1 MPVEAEA
8 NRWGRGLQWQPSPS
22 LVHHSPKHCFCGV
35 LDFLCKLSQLWS
47 SLLLFLQAVF
57 SQPTAA
63 SSLGPCSKPYFPA
76 TSPIPWQETYDSGW
90 NVQGA
95 DHMFTSYFVL
105 PSTDCLSH
113 FSISQKSL
121 SIPADFPTMC
131 VSFWLQE
138 TLLNLQLSTRIA
150 GPLFYSSFLLPFI
163 LTSCEVENLKSGEV
177 FSPRCMGGSKNCIEN
192 PQCRKLASHFPH
204 HTMALEKANLI
215 TLLWLEWL
223 NFQIKTY
230 KPLGIK

>member
-1 MPVEAEA
+1 MAVLRLWGSGAQDLGAYVSRGGFALRGSQLRWMIFLMPVEAEA

-163 LTSCEVENLKSGEV
+163 LTSCEGI
-177 FSPRCMGGSKNCIEN
+177 F
-192 PQCRKLASHFPH
+192 
-204 HTMALEKANLI
+204 LI
-215 TLLWLEWL
+215 S
-223 NFQIKTY
+223 
-230 KPLGIK
+230 LGIQSL